1 MKISMRKLWE
11 EIRAK
16 QEAFEAEGN
25 YGEAF
30 EPLADLIQYL
40 DEKIEYDEE
49 VLLDLIK
56 EAGISIK
63 EVAE

>member
-1 MKISMRKLWE
+1 MISIRKLWE
-11 EIRAK
+11 AIRAK
-16 QEAFEAEGN
+16 QEVFEAEGD

-49 VLLDLIK
+49 VLYDLIK
-56 EAGISIK
+56 EAHINLK
-63 EVAE
+63 EVTE

>member
-1 MKISMRKLWE
+1 MKLNITKLWE
-11 EIRAK
+11 QIIQK
-16 QEAFEAEGN
+16 QQAFEAENN

-40 DEKIEYDEE
+40 DEKIEYDDE

-63 EVAE
+63 EVLM